1 VNGRIIPIRQVTE
14 AYVGAWRDLAE
25 RAIEPNPLFEADCII
40 PAARYLPNGD
50 QISLVIAEEESRF
63 FGCFPVIR
71 VAGNARTSGS
81 WPGIRRPALK
91 NVVSRLP
98 FDCTPLVSEERGV
111 EAATALLSALT
122 DRSRA
127 RDAGIL
133 VLERLDADGPVSS
146 YIESAAKGL
155 RLPIYT
161 YLSWSRP
168 VVRRRAELTYRSIH
182 GSDTLRKLAQKRRR
196 LGEQLGGEVQLV
208 DRSADASAIEAL
220 LAIEAAGWKGNVDAA
235 ARSGGGA
242 LVLHAGEPEW
252 LREMCDR
259 FRAAGRLVLYSLQVG
274 DAILAMQLMLRGG
287 EGMFDLM
294 MVFDQDYARYSPGNQ
309 LILDAIDRF
318 HAATDAQWL
327 DTCAGENDPTAL
339 RMYPDR
345 RTVST
350 VVLAVGGSID
360 RLCFRLSA
368 PVFLALGADSVLRR
382 RHRHVIGTLDWVMSK
397 VKLLPQ

>member
-1 VNGRIIPIRQVTE
+1 MNGRIIPIRQVTE

-161 YLSWSRP
+161 YHSWSRP

-208 DRSADASAIEAL
+208 DRSADASAI
-220 LAIEAAGWKGNVDAA
+220 
-235 ARSGGGA
+235 
-242 LVLHAGEPEW
+242 
-252 LREMCDR
+252 
-259 FRAAGRLVLYSLQVG
+259 
-274 DAILAMQLMLRGG
+274 
-287 EGMFDLM
+287 
-294 MVFDQDYARYSPGNQ
+294 
-309 LILDAIDRF
+309 
-318 HAATDAQWL
+318 
-327 DTCAGENDPTAL
+327 
-339 RMYPDR
+339 
-345 RTVST
+345 
-350 VVLAVGGSID
+350 
-360 RLCFRLSA
+360 
-368 PVFLALGADSVLRR
+368 
-382 RHRHVIGTLDWVMSK
+382 
-397 VKLLPQ
+397 